1 MNDFLSG
8 FTAKIL
14 PRLAGILAAYL
25 VGEAAKRGLTLDP
38 EQTTAIMLGA
48 YAFLH
53 RAISKHTNPGDA
65 TRTVLIAEDKAIV
78 AAPASVGVGAPSAP
92 AQPIP
97 DMTRLPAPEKGL

>member
-1 MNDFLSG
+1 MTDFLSG

-25 VGEAAKRGLTLDP
+25 VGEAGKRGLTLDP
-38 EQTTAIMLGA
+38 EQTTTLMIAA

-65 TRTVLIAEDKAIV
+65 TKTSIIDYQKRIV
-78 AAPASVGVGAPSAP
+78 AGAAPVSDGVAASSAP
-92 AQPIP
+92 AQPNTWESGK
-97 DMTRLPAPEKGL
+97 DTGLI